1 MVEASSDFK
10 KGLDIK
16 LSLDLTA
23 QGKSPVIKR
32 VLASD
37 YDTLMSQSKKLAV
50 RHGLSEAECQLK
62 YFDGDSMVVV
72 EDNDDL
78 DLAFAIAQ
86 TSDNKL
92 TFTIKHPDVASAPAE
107 KTMGDVVMK
116 EEKQKK
122 AKKEMPK
129 GIPRKAL
136 KNLINSELD
145 RQAQEVFQKLRQV
158 AAKQGFSTWSPK
170 LTTDLLGPELNK
182 VEAITARLKGL
193 GRDAAKGGAK
203 VALWNEPN
211 RCAW

>member
-50 RHGLSEAECQLK
+50 RHGLSEAECQIK

-78 DLAFAIAQ
+78 DLAFAIA
-86 TSDNKL
+86 
-92 TFTIKHPDVASAPAE
+92 
-107 KTMGDVVMK
+107 
-116 EEKQKK
+116 
-122 AKKEMPK
+122 
-129 GIPRKAL
+129 
-136 KNLINSELD
+136 
-145 RQAQEVFQKLRQV
+145 
-158 AAKQGFSTWSPK
+158 
-170 LTTDLLGPELNK
+170 
-182 VEAITARLKGL
+182 
-193 GRDAAKGGAK
+193 
-203 VALWNEPN
+203 
-211 RCAW
+211 